1 MMTKTI
7 LSCACLAMTIGTAS
21 AQEYCRDREGLY
33 HYAGDIACRD
43 TSQTATTRLASSAS
57 GNPACASGERQA
69 AADAKASLLARYPA
83 SPALVLSLHESY
95 MRDYSELCTV
105 ARTEENGALLDR
117 LAAQYYPQFSL
128 IWSLYQS
135 NMQAAERL
143 RAR

>member
-33 HYAGDIACRD
+33 HSAGDIACRD

-83 SPALVLSLHESY
+83 SPALVPPMGRPAAMCWFSAA
-95 MRDYSELCTV
+95 CTGV
-105 ARTEENGALLDR
+105 FV
-117 LAAQYYPQFSL
+117 Q
-128 IWSLYQS
+128 
-135 NMQAAERL
+135 
-143 RAR
+143 